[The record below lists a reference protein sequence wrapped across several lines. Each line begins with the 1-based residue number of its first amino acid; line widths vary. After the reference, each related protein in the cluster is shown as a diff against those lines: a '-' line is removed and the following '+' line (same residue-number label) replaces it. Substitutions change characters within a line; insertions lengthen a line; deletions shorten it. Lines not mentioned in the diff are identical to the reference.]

1 MLTLMVENQTMQ
13 EPFLAIAVPTTVDGV
28 AVAESEELA
37 KASSIS
43 CRRSSDDVPLRW
55 ADQM

>member
-1 MLTLMVENQTMQ
+1 MVENQTMQ

-28 AVAESEELA
+28 AVAEREELA